1 MVRNSD
7 HFCQGIERVGVSE
20 TPNVGVLMFV
30 AYRAMEQQIHAE
42 VVAAGFEATLPQ
54 ARLCARI
61 SEQGLRLTDLAESA
75 QVTKQTAAYLVEQL
89 ESLGYVERV
98 PHPTDARARLVRL
111 APRGREAQSLASSVE
126 ARIER
131 EWAAHV
137 GAEDWARLRHSLIRL
152 REITDPYAES

>member
-1 MVRNSD
+1 MT
-7 HFCQGIERVGVSE
+7 E
-20 TPNVGVLMFV
+20 TPSVGVLMFV
-30 AYRAMEQQIHAE
+30 AYRAMEQQIYAE

-54 ARLCARI
+54 ARLFARI

-111 APRGREAQSLASSVE
+111 APRGRETQALASSIE

-131 EWAAHV
+131 EWQAHLGAA
-137 GAEDWARLRHSLIRL
+137 EWARLHASLIRL
-152 REITDPYAES
+152 REITDPYLGS